1 MEKDEIK
8 KHATS
13 LDKKEEKTCS
23 KYKRVIQPGE
33 YYVEDILS
41 DKITCSECDDNRI
54 LIKGEAFF
62 SID

>member
-8 KHATS
+8 KHTTS

-23 KYKRVIQPGE
+23 KCKRVIQPGE

>member
-13 LDKKEEKTCS
+13 LDKKEEKICS
-23 KYKRVIQPGE
+23 KCKRIIQLGE

-54 LIKGEAFF
+54 LVKGEAFF

>member
-8 KHATS
+8 EHTTEM
-13 LDKKEEKTCS
+13 DKKKEQTCS
-23 KYKRVIQPGE
+23 KCKKVIQPGE
-33 YYVEDILS
+33 YYVEDVLS

-54 LIKGEAFF
+54 LVKGETFF